1 MFYTHIFDIAK
12 KEKKFK
18 KMRYALLSAVNAW
31 IYGFLN
37 KIRPGNMMQKYIF
50 GTKKL
55 T

>member
-1 MFYTHIFDIAK
+1 MYYTHIFDIAK
-12 KEKKFK
+12 KEKSFK
-18 KMRYALLSAVNAW
+18 KMRYAFLNAVNPW
-31 IYGFLN
+31 IYRFVK